1 MFANLFRRSYDMTT
15 AHSRAATSDD
25 LPSIA
30 RLLRDSERR
39 YYNLNATDLPA
50 LLATAPGV
58 LYENHQTTLAVAL
71 AGWQAHHATWLS
83 CVVLARGLSPTTT
96 VTTLLDALHPLLYE
110 RGLRQVFY
118 AGDGAAETWLAPLLR
133 QYGYVEDT
141 TVVSY
146 EKHTYDIPSL
156 GNTTITVRQAIL
168 PDLPTLLDLDALC
181 FEPHWTQSQS
191 AMHAALNDDGYFIV
205 AEDHGRVVGYAYA
218 SVHFQGRLVHVVRVA
233 VHPEMQRTATG
244 IRLLAELVRFAQTRR
259 SEVITLNTQQYNT
272 RAQRLYRWFG
282 FAPGGDTQTI
292 LRYDLF
298 TGTSRRSPT
307 SL

>member
-1 MFANLFRRSYDMTT
+1 MTT

-25 LPSIA
+25 LTSIA

-50 LLATAPGV
+50 LLATSPGV
-58 LYENHQTTLAVAL
+58 IYENHQTTLAVAL
-71 AGWQAHHATWLS
+71 AGWQALHATWLS
-83 CVVLARGLSPTTT
+83 CVVLSRGLSPTPT
-96 VTTLLDALHPLLYE
+96 VTTLLDTLHPLLYQ

-118 AGDGAAETWLAPLLR
+118 AGDGASEVWLAPLLR
-133 QYGYVEDT
+133 QYGYIQDT

-146 EKHTYDIPSL
+146 EKHTYDIPSF
-156 GNTTITVRQAIL
+156 GNSAITVRQAMP
-168 PDLPTLLDLDALC
+168 PDLPMLLGLDAVC

-218 SVHFQGRLVHVVRVA
+218 SSHFQGRLVHIVRIA
-233 VHPEMQRTATG
+233 VHPTMRRTATG
-244 IRLLAELVRFAQTRR
+244 IRLLAELIRFAQTRR

-282 FAPGGDTQTI
+282 FALAGDTQTV

-298 TGTSRRSPT
+298 TGTSPHSAS